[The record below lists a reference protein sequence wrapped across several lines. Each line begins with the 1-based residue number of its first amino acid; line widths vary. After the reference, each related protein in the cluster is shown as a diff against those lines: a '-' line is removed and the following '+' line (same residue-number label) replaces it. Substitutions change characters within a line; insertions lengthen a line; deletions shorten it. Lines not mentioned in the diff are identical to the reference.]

1 MAETAESIRADALKE
16 LERGNAIRKNGS
28 NDPLWPDGVNLN
40 LVRNHI
46 IYANRHLKKLY
57 SAPVQ
62 LSMFGGCEKLLDDG
76 SGNLVPLPPEVPNDF
91 MARKSEILQGAKKAI
106 SSIGGVDCRLNVEN
120 ECKAGGGYEAW
131 EPMTTAKLKPSR
143 SERFLKW
150 SAIVLVWCA
159 YPVVIY
165 KLFLLV
171 FGR

>member
-16 LERGNAIRKNGS
+16 LERWNAIRKNGS

-46 IYANRHLKKLY
+46 IYANRHLKELS

-76 SGNLVPLPPEVPNDF
+76 SANLVPLPPEVPNDF

-106 SSIGGVDCRLNVEN
+106 SIFENSKSLNQTGRSADLRRAIETGDYVTMKRY
-120 ECKAGGGYEAW
+120 CARMVADGIDVGYEI
-131 EPMTTAKLKPSR
+131 R
-143 SERFLKW
+143 R
-150 SAIVLVWCA
+150 
-159 YPVVIY
+159 
-165 KLFLLV
+165 
-171 FGR
+171 